1 MTTLVNGLLGGAL
14 AALLATAGA
23 SLVPSAPS
31 DASPNP
37 RGRTEPS
44 RSSHWL
50 PPLVGVLYGST
61 AGGLLVALERS
72 VLGLLAVPPTLEA
85 ALGVAVGWSAL
96 LFVLSVPGRRVLRGH
111 LRERVD
117 VATLL
122 VYHLL
127 YGVGL
132 GLWVRLTWIT

>member
-23 SLVPSAPS
+23 SLVPRAATEGSQ
-31 DASPNP
+31 NT
-37 RGRTEPS
+37 RGRTDPS
-44 RSSHWL
+44 RRIRWL

-61 AGGLLVALERS
+61 AGGLLVVLELS
-72 VLGLLAVPPTLEA
+72 VLGLLAVPPTLA
-85 ALGVAVGWSAL
+85 ATLRVAVGWSAL
-96 LFVLSVPGRRVLRGH
+96 LFVLSVPGRSVLHGH
-111 LRERVD
+111 LRGRLD
-117 VATLL
+117 LATLL
-122 VYHLL
+122 VYHLV